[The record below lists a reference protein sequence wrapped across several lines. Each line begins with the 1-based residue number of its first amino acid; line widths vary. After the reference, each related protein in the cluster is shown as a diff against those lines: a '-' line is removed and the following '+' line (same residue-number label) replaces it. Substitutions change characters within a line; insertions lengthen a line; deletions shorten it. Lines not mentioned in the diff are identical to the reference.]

1 MKKEMRQVSRL
12 TKSMRA
18 HWVLYLMLAIPV
30 IHVFIFAYI
39 PMYGLQIAF
48 KTLNFAKGFY
58 GGAWVGLQNFRL
70 FFDSYVFGR
79 IIKNTIWISFCM
91 LVLGFP
97 APIILAITLN
107 EVKQVT
113 FKKSVQMVTYAPY
126 FISTVVMVSII
137 IQVLSP
143 YGGLVNKL
151 IQLIGG
157 QPQNFMGRPEYFVLI
172 YVLSGIW
179 QASGYVS
186 IIFIAALATVD
197 PTLYEAVNIDGA
209 SRLQKILYIDLP
221 SLVPTMT
228 IMFILNMGSIMN
240 VGFEKI
246 FLMQNEMNITASDVI
261 STYVY
266 QTGLIRGE
274 FGYATAVGLFNSV
287 INLTLVVIFNSIAR
301 KIGETS
307 IW

>member
-1 MKKEMRQVSRL
+1 MSRL

>member
-1 MKKEMRQVSRL
+1 MKKEMRQVSKL
-12 TKSMRA
+12 TKSIRA

-30 IHVFIFAYI
+30 IHIFVFAYI

-58 GGAWVGLQNFRL
+58 GGEWVGLQNFRL

-107 EVKQVT
+107 EVKQVA

-143 YGGLVNKL
+143 YGGLVNKF
-151 IQLIGG
+151 IQLLGG
-157 QPQNFMGRPEYFVLI
+157 QPQNFIGRPEYFVLI

-287 INLTLVVIFNSIAR
+287 INLTLVIIFNSIAR